1 MWINTHKT
9 LRDWSALDVLFISS
23 GQLAVQVILVLQN
36 RGLVV
41 GMTGDVAKFS
51 RNSRYRSRAQGKSPK
66 YPRLENDTNLDHPTS
81 LRKQPEYL
89 YTIPSKPLELP

>member
-1 MWINTHKT
+1 MIYLLEMEIFHNYVKLPKGICLNYVTKMRSKMWINTHKT

-41 GMTGDVAKFS
+41 GMTGDVAKFR
-51 RNSRYRSRAQGKSPK
+51 RNSRS
-66 YPRLENDTNLDHPTS
+66 
-81 LRKQPEYL
+81 
-89 YTIPSKPLELP
+89 

>member
-41 GMTGDVAKFS
+41 GMTGDVAKFR
-51 RNSRYRSRAQGKSPK
+51 RNSRS
-66 YPRLENDTNLDHPTS
+66 
-81 LRKQPEYL
+81 
-89 YTIPSKPLELP
+89 